1 MRLIPIRTSF
11 VIFTIIKGLEY
22 MDAAL
27 KKYDDRMDEIEK
39 QALIIGQKIA
49 FDKRLSWLVVTG
61 TVGLAL
67 VFLS

>member
-1 MRLIPIRTSF
+1 
-11 VIFTIIKGLEY
+11 
-22 MDAAL
+22 MDAAF

-39 QALIIGQKIA
+39 KALIIGQKIA
-49 FDKRLSWLVVTG
+49 FDKRLSGLVITG